1 MIKLVAGNKIFK
13 TLEKNFKLK
22 KKMHLCEMGKDHLIL
37 PPFHHSHVSYQS
49 CAHNQCKTDD
59 SINFVLES

>member
-1 MIKLVAGNKIFK
+1 
-13 TLEKNFKLK
+13 
-22 KKMHLCEMGKDHLIL
+22 MHLCEMGKDHLIL

-59 SINFVLES
+59 SINFVLESQTA